1 MATEEQKALA
11 RTIFDR
17 MSDQMAARKKE
28 VPIGTRM
35 TASADLNYPH
45 WGGAT
50 KDDTD
55 YITRPIGSINDEIKS
70 ETARR
75 DNKDKPRFSL
85 VSVDALWDLVEVLEF
100 GAKKYDADNWKKG
113 MSYKSVLDSL
123 YRHLLAILDGDDYD
137 PESGCKHI
145 GHVLCNAMFL
155 SHYMNDAKKYGKFDD
170 REGVA

>member
-1 MATEEQKALA
+1 MATEEEKTLG
-11 RTIFDR
+11 RLIF
-17 MSDQMAARKKE
+17 E
-28 VPIGTRM
+28 RM
-35 TASADLNYPH
+35 TEQLEARRKEAYPH
-45 WGGAT
+45 WGGIT

-55 YITRPIGSINDEIKS
+55 YITRPIGSINDEIKP
-70 ETARR
+70 EVARR

-170 REGVA
+170 RVGGA